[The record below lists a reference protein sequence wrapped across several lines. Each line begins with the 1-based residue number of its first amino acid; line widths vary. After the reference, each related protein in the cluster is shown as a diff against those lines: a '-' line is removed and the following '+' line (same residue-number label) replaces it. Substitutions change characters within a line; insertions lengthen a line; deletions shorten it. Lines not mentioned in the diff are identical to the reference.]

1 MERELF
7 DKELIKSNL
16 NKRKAKD
23 KILKI
28 ITIIA
33 TLVGVIFLLVLL
45 IQISHKEQMPR
56 VLH

>member
-23 KILKI
+23 KVLKI
-28 ITIIA
+28 IDSA
-33 TLVGVIFLLVLL
+33 NDWADSLKF
-45 IQISHKEQMPR
+45 KK
-56 VLH
+56 

>member
-23 KILKI
+23 KRNEAAIKLKRR
-28 ITIIA
+28 
-33 TLVGVIFLLVLL
+33 L
-45 IQISHKEQMPR
+45 
-56 VLH
+56 